1 MKKFILG
8 ALLMLPAAGIM
19 AADCDKAETQ
29 MEMNTCAA
37 DAYNVADK
45 ALNSSYRQVLKRM
58 SGDQKTLLQTAQ
70 RRWIAYRDADC
81 DFMTSSTRGGSIHPM
96 LISQCLQNKT
106 EQRTKELQSLLNC
119 EEGDLSCP
127 R

>member
-8 ALLMLPAAGIM
+8 ALLILPVASTM
-19 AADCDKAETQ
+19 AADCSKAETQ
-29 MEMNTCAA
+29 MEMNECAA
-37 DAYNVADK
+37 GAYNVADK

-58 SGDQKTLLQTAQ
+58 SGEQKTLLQTAQ
-70 RRWIAYRDADC
+70 RRWIAWRDADC
-81 DFMTSSTRGGSIHPM
+81 EFITSATRGGSIHPM